1 MIICSNVS
9 CITSGTARRCWKKSF
24 ESRFVTSTISDGA
37 AKILL
42 STKGT
47 MDDVAPDM
55 KAFLEYVD
63 GNIVDDDFVQEIDRE
78 IKNIKGQESERV
90 SYMTYAMKI
99 QEERDE
105 ARAEGRSETI
115 IHSVRQLM
123 QTTGWPIE
131 KAMKAIGVPEIE
143 WEQYKAPVKESMR
156 QE

>member
-1 MIICSNVS
+1 
-9 CITSGTARRCWKKSF
+9 
-24 ESRFVTSTISDGA
+24 
-37 AKILL
+37 
-42 STKGT
+42 
-47 MDDVAPDM
+47 M